1 MESGPTEAS
10 QKLPKETRSD
20 TNNHQA
26 IGRKLMLLM
35 RLRLLPC
42 AAYLSFNYKQALI
55 EKQVIFYTFRETQL
69 VSNRHCNHAK
79 IHLRH
84 FSDNKLRI
92 DFMVVL
98 TKSPFS
104 CSTGLRPH
112 ADACRCMFKKGH
124 KPLLAAREVAQPLGE
139 TWHLWSSDSSAMGIV
154 HSTPSSLSST
164 NSLFS
169 GL

>member
-10 QKLPKETRSD
+10 QKLKHCDFGTPKGTRSD

-26 IGRKLMLLM
+26 IGRKLMLLV
-35 RLRLLPC
+35 RLRLLPR

-55 EKQVIFYTFRETQL
+55 EKQVIFYTFLETQL

-79 IHLRH
+79 T
-84 FSDNKLRI
+84 NKLRI

-139 TWHLWSSDSSAMGIV
+139 T
-154 HSTPSSLSST
+154 
-164 NSLFS
+164 
-169 GL
+169 